1 MNTLLFPERTTQRLI
16 FPPAKHSIYWD
27 ASIPMEYYE
36 QEFLD
41 FEDYAVMVGK
51 TIQSSAQNPSANSDF
66 MLHNSAKYEKFW
78 KKESRKEWKKCVA
91 KQNKALKRHRSR
103 NRSLM
108 LTSVM
113 QPLQSKCR

>member
-1 MNTLLFPERTTQRLI
+1 
-16 FPPAKHSIYWD
+16 
-27 ASIPMEYYE
+27 MEYYE

-66 MLHNSAKYEKFW
+66 MLHNFAKYEKFW

-91 KQNKALKRHRSR
+91 KQNKALKKAQVKKQKSDAHK
-103 NRSLM
+103 
-108 LTSVM
+108 THAATTKQV
-113 QPLQSKCR
+113 QVVITVTI